1 MKEMF
6 PAVSAVQ
13 KFATKNITRAL
24 IQNAPYNP
32 RTITI
37 EGRKKLK
44 ASLEEFGSVMP
55 PVWNERTGNL
65 VGGHQRIE
73 QIDAIEGN
81 TDYALT
87 VAVVDLPEEREKALN
102 VILNSPEVG
111 GQFDDVL
118 LKRVLLDVEGS
129 LNFDLNDFIAKAEK
143 SARKRVAD
151 ATPRK
156 VRSIDATYEVVVECK
171 DEDHQRRVF
180 ELVSSQG
187 EKCRL
192 LTL

>member
-6 PAVSAVQ
+6 PPVSSVQ
-13 KFATKNITRAL
+13 KFATRNIARVL
-24 IQNAPYNP
+24 IKNAPYNP
-32 RTITI
+32 RTITA
-37 EGRKKLK
+37 EGKKKLK
-44 ASLEEFGSVMP
+44 ASLAEFGSVMP

-65 VGGHQRIE
+65 VGGHQRVA
-73 QIDAIEGN
+73 QIDDIEGN
-81 TDYALT
+81 TDYSLT
-87 VAVVDLPEEREKALN
+87 VAVVDLPEDREKALN

-129 LNFDLNDFIAKAEK
+129 LSFNLNDFIASAEK
-143 SARKRVAD
+143 SARKKVEA
-151 ATPRK
+151 ATRK
-156 VRSIDATYEVVVECK
+156 KARSIDATYEVVVECK

-180 ELVSSQG
+180 ELVCAQG